1 MVLAD
6 LGRKI
11 TSALR
16 SLSNATIINEE
27 VLNAMLKEV
36 CAALLEADVNI
47 KLVKQLRENVKAA
60 IDLEEMASGLNKRRM
75 IQHSVFKEL
84 VKLVDPGVKAWTPT
98 KGKNNV
104 IMFVGLQGSG
114 KTTTCSKLAYYY
126 QRKGWKTCLICA
138 DTFRAG
144 EKSQIVWFVF
154 KGAFDQ
160 LKQNAT
166 KARIPFYGSYTEMD
180 PVIIAAEGVEKF
192 KTENFEIIIVDTS
205 GRHKQEDSLFEEM
218 LQVSNAV
225 QPDNIVYVMDASIGQ
240 ACEAQ
245 AKAFKDKVDVASVIV
260 TKLDGHAKGGGALSA
275 VAATKSPI
283 IFIGTGEHIDD
294 FEPFKTQPFI
304 SKLLGMGDIEG
315 LIDKVNELKLD
326 DNEELID
333 KLKHGQFTLRDMYE
347 QFQNIMKMGPFG
359 QIMVMPTL
367 TERISNYDYPGMIPG
382 FGTDFMSK
390 GNEQES
396 MARLK
401 KLMTIMDSMN
411 DQELDNKD
419 GAKLFSKQPNRI
431 QRVAR
436 GSGVATR
443 DVQELLTQYTKFA
456 QMIPEGAMATFQE
469 FIQQNEDRDGV
480 RFSWNVWP
488 SSRLEATRMVVP
500 VASLFTPLKER
511 PDLPPIQYEPVLCSR
526 ATCRAVL
533 NPLCQ
538 VDYRAKLWACNFC
551 YQRNQF
557 PPTYAGISEV
567 NQPAELLP
575 QFSTIEYVVQR
586 GPQMPLNFLYV
597 VDTCME
603 DDDLQALKESLQMSL
618 SLLPPT
624 ALVGLI
630 TFGRMVQVHELGCEG
645 ISKSY
650 VFRGTKDL
658 SAKQLQEM
666 LGLSKPAAAQAG
678 RGPQQPQV
686 PPSNRFLQ
694 PVQKIDMNLT
704 DLLGELQRDPWPVTQ
719 GKRPLRSL
727 GVALSIAVGLL
738 ECTYPNT
745 GARIMAFIGGPATQG
760 PGMVVG
766 DELKTPIRSWHDIE
780 KDNAKFMKKATKHYE
795 ALANRAAANGHIVD
809 IYACAL
815 DQTGLLEMKCCTNY
829 TGGYMVM
836 ADSFNT
842 SLFKQTFQ
850 RVFTKD
856 VQGSFKMA
864 LAGTL
869 EIKTSREIK
878 ISGAIGPCVSLNA
891 KGPCVSENEIG
902 TGGTSQWKICGLDP
916 NTTLAF
922 YFEVVNQYEAE
933 QDRVLWELNEA
944 AGEITQHTPHEQ
956 QNFYY
961 ATVADAASTFPVMSM
976 R

>member
-47 KLVKQLRENVKAA
+47 KLVKQLRENVKSA

-75 IQHSVFKEL
+75 IQHAVFKEL

-144 EKSQIVWFVF
+144 
-154 KGAFDQ
+154 AFDQ

-180 PVIIAAEGVEKF
+180 PVVIASEGVEKF
-192 KTENFEIIIVDTS
+192 KGESFEIIIVDTS

-240 ACEAQ
+240 ACESQ

-275 VAATKSPI
+275 VAATRSPI
-283 IFIGTGEHIDD
+283 IFTGTGEHIDD
-294 FEPFKTQPFI
+294 FEPFKTQAFI

-315 LIDKVNELKLD
+315 LIGRVKELKLD
-326 DNEELID
+326 DD
-333 KLKHGQFTLRDMYE
+333 KLKHGQFTLRDMYK

-359 QIMVMPTL
+359 QIM
-367 TERISNYDYPGMIPG
+367 GMIPG

-411 DQELDNKD
+411 DQELDSKD

-456 QMIPEGAMATFQE
+456 QMVKKMGGIKGLFKGGDMSKNVNPSQMAKLNQQMAKMMDPRVLHHMGGMAGLQSMMRQFQQGAAGNMKGCQ
-469 FIQQNEDRDGV
+469 G
-480 RFSWNVWP
+480 
-488 SSRLEATRMVVP
+488 
-500 VASLFTPLKER
+500 
-511 PDLPPIQYEPVLCSR
+511 CSR
-526 ATCRAVL
+526 WV
-533 NPLCQ
+533 
-538 VDYRAKLWACNFC
+538 
-551 YQRNQF
+551 
-557 PPTYAGISEV
+557 
-567 NQPAELLP
+567 
-575 QFSTIEYVVQR
+575 
-586 GPQMPLNFLYV
+586 
-597 VDTCME
+597 
-603 DDDLQALKESLQMSL
+603 
-618 SLLPPT
+618 
-624 ALVGLI
+624 
-630 TFGRMVQVHELGCEG
+630 
-645 ISKSY
+645 
-650 VFRGTKDL
+650 
-658 SAKQLQEM
+658 
-666 LGLSKPAAAQAG
+666 
-678 RGPQQPQV
+678 
-686 PPSNRFLQ
+686 
-694 PVQKIDMNLT
+694 
-704 DLLGELQRDPWPVTQ
+704 
-719 GKRPLRSL
+719 
-727 GVALSIAVGLL
+727 
-738 ECTYPNT
+738 
-745 GARIMAFIGGPATQG
+745 
-760 PGMVVG
+760 
-766 DELKTPIRSWHDIE
+766 
-780 KDNAKFMKKATKHYE
+780 
-795 ALANRAAANGHIVD
+795 
-809 IYACAL
+809 
-815 DQTGLLEMKCCTNY
+815 
-829 TGGYMVM
+829 
-836 ADSFNT
+836 
-842 SLFKQTFQ
+842 
-850 RVFTKD
+850 
-856 VQGSFKMA
+856 
-864 LAGTL
+864 
-869 EIKTSREIK
+869 
-878 ISGAIGPCVSLNA
+878 
-891 KGPCVSENEIG
+891 
-902 TGGTSQWKICGLDP
+902 
-916 NTTLAF
+916 
-922 YFEVVNQYEAE
+922 
-933 QDRVLWELNEA
+933 
-944 AGEITQHTPHEQ
+944 
-956 QNFYY
+956 
-961 ATVADAASTFPVMSM
+961 
-976 R
+976 